1 MVCVKFL
8 LRYFDSSASVLSLPL
23 ITNDMRRHVFLMSLL
38 FAVLGC
44 AAPDRPITVRGSD
57 TMVALGQ
64 KWAEIYMNKFPNQ
77 TVQVNGGGSGT
88 GIAALINRT
97 ADICQSSRPMKARER
112 KKIQEKFGHEVIE
125 IPVAKDGIVIYVHK
139 DNPIAKISIP
149 QLRKIYTGEI
159 QNWKALGGEDRR
171 IIVYGRENSSGTYE
185 FFKKEVLKG
194 ADFADYVQTLP
205 GTAAIVNAVSK
216 DPFSIG
222 YGGNA
227 YSQGVRILPVSRTDT
242 SQAIE
247 ANELTI
253 TTGEYPISRDLYFYL
268 AKPPDAIIQ
277 HFIDWVLSDEAQ
289 AIVIEQGYFP
299 IKTLA
304 SSGRTKT
311 TSQLIYEHHLHEER
325 QSGSR

>member
-1 MVCVKFL
+1 M
-8 LRYFDSSASVLSLPL
+8 LSLL
-23 ITNDMRRHVFLMSLL
+23 HITSDMRTHIFLMSLL
-38 FAVLGC
+38 FAVFGC

-64 KWAEIYMNKFPNQ
+64 KWAEIYMHKFPSQ

-112 KKIQEKFGHEVIE
+112 KKIQEKFGREVIK

-139 DNPIAKISIP
+139 DNPISKISIP
-149 QLRKIYTGEI
+149 QLCKIYTGQI
-159 QNWKALGGEDRR
+159 QNWKELGGEDRR

-194 ADFADYVQTLP
+194 ADFADHVQTLP
-205 GTAAIVNAVSK
+205 GTAAVVNAVSK
-216 DPFSIG
+216 DLYSIG

-247 ANELTI
+247 ANELSI
-253 TTGEYPISRDLYFYL
+253 TMGEYPISRNLYFYL
-268 AKPPDAIIQ
+268 AKVPNDGIQ

-289 AIVIEQGYFP
+289 AIVAEQGYFP
-299 IKTLA
+299 IK
-304 SSGRTKT
+304 KT
-311 TSQLIYEHHLHEER
+311 AL
-325 QSGSR
+325 QSAGVKTAF

>member
-1 MVCVKFL
+1 
-8 LRYFDSSASVLSLPL
+8 
-23 ITNDMRRHVFLMSLL
+23 MRRCVFSISLFL
-38 FAVLGC
+38 AIFGC
-44 AAPDRPITVRGSD
+44 AVPDRPITVRGSD

-64 KWAEIYMNKFPNQ
+64 KWAEIYMSKFPHQ

-88 GIAALINRT
+88 GIAALINRI

-112 KKIQEKFGHEVIE
+112 KKIQEKFGHEAIE
-125 IPVAKDGIVIYVHK
+125 IPVAKDGIVIYVHR
-139 DNPIAKISIP
+139 DNPISKISIP

-159 QNWKALGGEDRR
+159 QNWKELGGEDRR

-194 ADFADYVQTLP
+194 ADFADHVQTLS

-216 DPFSIG
+216 DLYAIG

-242 SQAIE
+242 SQAVE
-247 ANELTI
+247 ANEQTI
-253 TTGEYPISRDLYFYL
+253 TTGEYPISRNLYFYL
-268 AKPPDAIIQ
+268 AKPPNAVVQ

-289 AIVIEQGYFP
+289 AIVVEQGYFP

-304 SSGRTKT
+304 SSSRTRR
-311 TSQLIYEHHLHEER
+311 HLTHL
-325 QSGSR
+325 

>member
-1 MVCVKFL
+1 M
-8 LRYFDSSASVLSLPL
+8 LSLL
-23 ITNDMRRHVFLMSLL
+23 HITSDMRTHIFLMSLL
-38 FAVLGC
+38 FAVFGC

-64 KWAEIYMNKFPNQ
+64 KWAEIYMHKFPSQ

-112 KKIQEKFGHEVIE
+112 KKIQEKFGREVIE

-139 DNPIAKISIP
+139 DNPISKISIP
-149 QLRKIYTGEI
+149 QLCKIYTGQI
-159 QNWKALGGEDRR
+159 QNWKELDGEDRR

-194 ADFADYVQTLP
+194 ADFADHVQTLP
-205 GTAAIVNAVSK
+205 GTAAVVNAVSK
-216 DPFSIG
+216 DLYSIG

-247 ANELTI
+247 ANELSI
-253 TTGEYPISRDLYFYL
+253 TMGEYPISRNLYFYL
-268 AKPPDAIIQ
+268 AKVPNDGIQ

-289 AIVIEQGYFP
+289 AIVAEQGYFP
-299 IKTLA
+299 IK
-304 SSGRTKT
+304 KT
-311 TSQLIYEHHLHEER
+311 AL
-325 QSGSR
+325 QSAGVKTAF

>member
-1 MVCVKFL
+1 M
-8 LRYFDSSASVLSLPL
+8 LSLL
-23 ITNDMRRHVFLMSLL
+23 HITSDMRTHIFLMSLL
-38 FAVLGC
+38 FAVFGC

-64 KWAEIYMNKFPNQ
+64 KWAEIYMNKFPSQ

-112 KKIQEKFGHEVIE
+112 KKIQEKFGREVIE

-139 DNPIAKISIP
+139 DNPISKISIP
-149 QLRKIYTGEI
+149 QLCKIYTGQI
-159 QNWKALGGEDRR
+159 QNWKELGGEDHR

-194 ADFADYVQTLP
+194 ADFADHVQTLP
-205 GTAAIVNAVSK
+205 GTAAVVNAVSK
-216 DPFSIG
+216 DLYSIG

-247 ANELTI
+247 ANELSI
-253 TTGEYPISRDLYFYL
+253 TMGEYPISRNLYFYL
-268 AKPPDAIIQ
+268 AKVPNDGIQ

-289 AIVIEQGYFP
+289 AIAAEQGYFP
-299 IKTLA
+299 IK
-304 SSGRTKT
+304 KT
-311 TSQLIYEHHLHEER
+311 AL
-325 QSGSR
+325 QSAGVKTAF

>member
-1 MVCVKFL
+1 M
-8 LRYFDSSASVLSLPL
+8 LSLL
-23 ITNDMRRHVFLMSLL
+23 HITSDMRTHIFLMSLL
-38 FAVLGC
+38 FAVFGC

-64 KWAEIYMNKFPNQ
+64 KWAEIYMHKFPSQ

-112 KKIQEKFGHEVIE
+112 KKIQEKFGREVIE

-139 DNPIAKISIP
+139 DNPISKISIP
-149 QLRKIYTGEI
+149 QLCKIYTGQI
-159 QNWKALGGEDRR
+159 QNWKELGGEDHR

-194 ADFADYVQTLP
+194 ADFADHVQTLP
-205 GTAAIVNAVSK
+205 GTAAVVNAVSK
-216 DPFSIG
+216 DLYSIG

-247 ANELTI
+247 ANELSI
-253 TTGEYPISRDLYFYL
+253 TMGEYPISRNLYFYL
-268 AKPPDAIIQ
+268 AKVPNDGIQ

-289 AIVIEQGYFP
+289 AIVAEQGYFP
-299 IKTLA
+299 IK
-304 SSGRTKT
+304 KT
-311 TSQLIYEHHLHEER
+311 AL
-325 QSGSR
+325 QSAGVKTAF

>member
-1 MVCVKFL
+1 M
-8 LRYFDSSASVLSLPL
+8 LSLL
-23 ITNDMRRHVFLMSLL
+23 HITSDMRTHIFLMSLL
-38 FAVLGC
+38 FAVFGC

-64 KWAEIYMNKFPNQ
+64 KWAEIYMHKFPSQ

-88 GIAALINRT
+88 GIAALINHT

-112 KKIQEKFGHEVIE
+112 KKIQEKFGREVIE

-139 DNPIAKISIP
+139 DNPISKISIP
-149 QLRKIYTGEI
+149 QLCKIYTGQI
-159 QNWKALGGEDRR
+159 QNWKELGGEDRR

-194 ADFADYVQTLP
+194 ADFADHVQTLP
-205 GTAAIVNAVSK
+205 GTAAVVNAVSK
-216 DPFSIG
+216 DLYSIG

-247 ANELTI
+247 ANELSI
-253 TTGEYPISRDLYFYL
+253 TMGEYPISRNLYFYL
-268 AKPPDAIIQ
+268 AKVPNDGIQ

-289 AIVIEQGYFP
+289 AIVAEQGYFP
-299 IKTLA
+299 IK
-304 SSGRTKT
+304 KT
-311 TSQLIYEHHLHEER
+311 AL
-325 QSGSR
+325 QSAGVKTAF